1 MKNLL
6 MFFALLITVS
16 VQADEIRKA
25 IESENFEEAYQNHHK
40 VLIFDSISA
49 DVKESGLSYVT
60 RKQLFYANDEH
71 GAGDLHKVTYNYD
84 PLSAWVEIKK
94 AVIYRKD
101 GSKEVLDTTHFY
113 DYPQPARMIY
123 WGARQKMIEAGKL
136 NPGDALYV
144 ELFRKGFT
152 YALLQTEGDDDKYIP
167 PMRGHYYDI
176 VRFFESFPI
185 HLKVFKAA
193 IPKSKEVQ
201 YRTFNAD
208 FEVKTEQNGK
218 QIFAFK
224 LEQSMPVKREPN
236 MVGLDNVGPK
246 VLITT
251 SPDWEAKAT
260 WFYGVNEDYGS
271 FETTAEIDAKVDE
284 ILEGATSELDS
295 IKRLTHWVA
304 DEIRYSGISM
314 GEGEG
319 YTLHTGDMT
328 FTDRCGVCKDKASM
342 LITMLRAAGFESYAA
357 MTMAGSRIEDIPADQ
372 FNHSITVVKRRSGEY
387 QLLDPTWVPFVREL
401 WSSREQQQN
410 YLMGL
415 PEGADLMITDISEP
429 ENHYLKITNTAK
441 IDENGNLKGTL
452 HVTAEGQS
460 DAAVRSIFTRHYK
473 SEWDDLLNAELL
485 RIFPQAKISGITKT
499 DPFSYTEQP
508 VSIVYEYTIPDFAIV
523 DGDKYIFNGLA
534 NQGFMQHN
542 RFGKQLN
549 ASIEERNY
557 DYRIGCSQ
565 RVEIEENF
573 EMPSKIKDLKA
584 PKAQQKDA
592 GVAMME
598 AAWDKSKN
606 NVVFTMLTTFNQ
618 RVFEK
623 ETWPEMKEVLKS
635 IKTIE
640 NKPVIIET
648 K

>member
-1 MKNLL
+1 MKYLL
-6 MFFALLITVS
+6 VFFVLLISIS
-16 VQADEIRKA
+16 VNADEIRKA
-25 IESENFEEAYQNHHK
+25 IESKDFEQLYKDYHK
-40 VLIFDSISA
+40 VLVFDSISA

-60 RKQLFYANDEH
+60 RKQLFYAMDDH

-94 AVIYRKD
+94 AIIYRKD
-101 GSKEVLDTTHFY
+101 GTKEALDSTHFY

-136 NPGDALYV
+136 NAGDALYV

-152 YALLQTEGDDDKYIP
+152 YALLQSDGDDDRYIP

-176 VRFFESFPI
+176 VRFFESFPV
-185 HLKVFKAA
+185 HRKVFKTA

-208 FEVKTEQNGK
+208 FEVKTEQNEK
-218 QIFAFK
+218 QVFAFE

-236 MVGLDNVGPK
+236 MVGMDNVGPK

-251 SPDWEAKAT
+251 SPDWEAKST

-271 FETTAEIDAKVDE
+271 FESTPEIDAKVDE

-328 FTDRCGVCKDKASM
+328 FTDRCGVCKDKAGM

-372 FNHSITVVKRRSGEY
+372 FNHSITVVKRRNGEY

-415 PEGADLMITDISEP
+415 PEGADLMITDVSDP
-429 ENHYLKITNTAK
+429 ENHYLKITNKAR
-441 IDENGNLKGTL
+441 IDEKGNLKGTIK
-452 HVTAEGQS
+452 VAAEGQS
-460 DAAVRSIFTRHYK
+460 DAAVRSIFTRQYK
-473 SEWDDLLNAELL
+473 SEWDALLNAELQ
-485 RIFPQAKISGITKT
+485 RIFPQAEISGITKT
-499 DPFSYTEQP
+499 DPFGYKEKP
-508 VSIVYEYTIPDFAIV
+508 VSLVYEYTIPDFALV
-523 DGDKYIFNGLA
+523 DDDKFVFNSLS
-534 NQGFMQHN
+534 NQGFMRHN
-542 RFGKQLN
+542 RFGKRLN
-549 ASIEERNY
+549 AGLEERKH

-565 RVEIEENF
+565 KVEIEEVF
-573 EMPSKIKDLKA
+573 ELPAKIKNVTGPDS
-584 PKAQQKDA
+584 QKHDA
-592 GVAMME
+592 GVASMQ
-598 AAWDKSKN
+598 ASWDDSKN
-606 NVVFTMLTTFNQ
+606 KAVFEMHTSFNQ

-623 ETWPEMKEVLKS
+623 ETWPEMKKVLEY
-635 IKTIE
+635 INAFE
-640 NKPVIIET
+640 NKPVVIET